1 MLWALGC
8 ELLRSGMVGGA
19 LLAAARCRWFALVGM
34 GGGAAGGGRSA
45 ADRGSRAGAWAA
57 RSSRRPHRAGAACR
71 LPAPRPSAARPG
83 AKPGQ
88 KEKDQSGRRG
98 VCAACSGL
106 SASPGAGPGWLLLGA
121 AGGRF
126 RWAGTAGG
134 STVPASTV
142 FLPGD
147 APKCRRTKG
156 SDSTPNG
163 ISPHR

>member
-1 MLWALGC
+1 MVRCWRLLGAGGWRWRAWAAVPLA
-8 ELLRSGMVGGA
+8 VGG
-19 LLAAARCRWFALVGM
+19 LLLI
-34 GGGAAGGGRSA
+34 GAAGRVRGRRDLPGILIGRARLVGFQLLGPRRRDRARNRGKKKKTSAGGA
-45 ADRGSRAGAWAA
+45 VCALLVLVFLL
-57 RSSRRPHRAGAACR
+57 
-71 LPAPRPSAARPG
+71 LPAP
-83 AKPGQ
+83 
-88 KEKDQSGRRG
+88 GR
-98 VCAACSGL
+98 
-106 SASPGAGPGWLLLGA
+106 GWLLLGA

-147 APKCRRTKG
+147 APKCRRAKG

>member
-1 MLWALGC
+1 MVRCWRLLGAGGWRWRAWAAV
-8 ELLRSGMVGGA
+8 LLAVGG
-19 LLAAARCRWFALVGM
+19 LLLI
-34 GGGAAGGGRSA
+34 GAAGRVRGRRDLPGVLIGRA
-45 ADRGSRAGAWAA
+45 RLVGFQLLGPRRRDRARNRGKKKKTRAG
-57 RSSRRPHRAGAACR
+57 GAVCALLVLVFLL
-71 LPAPRPSAARPG
+71 LPAP
-83 AKPGQ
+83 
-88 KEKDQSGRRG
+88 GR
-98 VCAACSGL
+98 
-106 SASPGAGPGWLLLGA
+106 GWLLLGA

-147 APKCRRTKG
+147 APKCRRAKG